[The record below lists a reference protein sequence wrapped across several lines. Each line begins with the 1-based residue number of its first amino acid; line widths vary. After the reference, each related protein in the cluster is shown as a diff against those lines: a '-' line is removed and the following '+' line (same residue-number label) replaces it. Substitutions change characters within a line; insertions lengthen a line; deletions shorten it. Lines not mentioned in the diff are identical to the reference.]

1 MKYLRLLM
9 AMAALCAMPFLASA
23 ATAPESKDAEP
34 QTAEQFLASLS
45 PRHGN
50 VKLPGDIASLDLSL
64 SLIHI

>member
-34 QTAEQFLASLS
+34 QTAEPVSYTHLT
-45 PRHGN
+45 
-50 VKLPGDIASLDLSL
+50 LPTKA
-64 SLIHI
+64 